1 MKGLMILCLAV
12 FLTACGTTY
21 SLRDTNYNEGLKV
34 SYDASKS
41 ALIEKQVQLL
51 VDKGQYEMVSRETFS
66 GRTTFYLEHGS
77 ELNLASGQRSV
88 KTGRLYRVVL
98 SEEESGGVMY
108 VLGQEKFGF
117 NGAETAAAAQMLAN
131 RLTASL

>member
-12 FLTACGTTY
+12 LLTACGTTY
-21 SLRDTNYNEGLKV
+21 SLRDTAYNEGLKV
-34 SYDASKS
+34 NYDASKS
-41 ALIEKQVQLL
+41 PLIEQKIQLL

-77 ELNLASGQRSV
+77 ELNLTSGQRGV

-117 NGAETAAAAQMLAN
+117 NGSETETAAQALAHQ
-131 RLTASL
+131 LSLE